1 MSTPA
6 PQTKKSPN
14 GKNLRD
20 LRERRNAL
28 TAEIKTA
35 RSELEAMKAAGKGGP
50 QRQALRKRLVE
61 LRSERETL
69 GSEAKKA
76 KAAK

>member
-1 MSTPA
+1 MATPKA
-6 PQTKKSPN
+6 EKSPK
-14 GKNLRD
+14 GKDLRD

-28 TAEIKTA
+28 TAEIKTT
-35 RSELEAMKAAGKGGP
+35 RTELEAMKAAGKGGP

-69 GSEAKKA
+69 GSQAKQVKA
-76 KAAK
+76 GG